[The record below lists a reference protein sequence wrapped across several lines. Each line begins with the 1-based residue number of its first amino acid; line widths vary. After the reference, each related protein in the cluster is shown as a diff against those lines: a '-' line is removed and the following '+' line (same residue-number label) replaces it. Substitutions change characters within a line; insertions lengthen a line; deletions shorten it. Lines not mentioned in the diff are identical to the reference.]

1 MLKIEHT
8 PLDEKET
15 FIHINEESST
25 ITITTHSNRVFNA
38 LQKVYGVPHEIY
50 PSVIDKGKNMISGA
64 SWSFNYKTERE
75 KVRPLLSM
83 TNLLPHS

>member
-15 FIHINEESST
+15 FIHIEEESNV
-25 ITITTHSNRVFNA
+25 ITITTHSARVFNA
-38 LQKVYGVPHEIY
+38 LQKVYGVPHKIY
-50 PSVIDKGKNMISGA
+50 PPVIDKGKNMISGA